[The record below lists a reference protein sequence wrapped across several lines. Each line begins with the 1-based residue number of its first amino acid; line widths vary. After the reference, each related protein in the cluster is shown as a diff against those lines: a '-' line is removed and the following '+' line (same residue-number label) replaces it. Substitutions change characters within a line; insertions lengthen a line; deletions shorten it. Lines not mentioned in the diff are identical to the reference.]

1 MMLSTKM
8 QEALNAQINAELFSS
23 YLYSSMAAY
32 FYAENFPGFANWMRV
47 QEQEERVH
55 ATKFYDYIVA
65 RNGRVN
71 LRPIKGPQ
79 VEWESALAAFEDA
92 YKHEQKITGL
102 IDNLTD
108 LALSGSDHATH
119 SFLKW
124 FVDEQVEEEA
134 SVDAV
139 VQDLRRAGDSPQI
152 LFMLDR
158 ELGARSPEAAGEGE
172 AG

>member
-1 MMLSTKM
+1 MLNKKM

-65 RNGRVN
+65 RNGRVR
-71 LRPIKGPQ
+71 LLPIEGPQ
-79 VEWESALAAFEDA
+79 VEWASALAAFEDA
-92 YKHEQKITGL
+92 YKHEQKVTGL
-102 IDNLTD
+102 INQLAD
-108 LALSGSDHATH
+108 LALSEGDHATN

-139 VQDLRRAGDSPQI
+139 VQDLRRAGDSAQI

-158 ELGARSPEAAGEGE
+158 ELGARTPDAEGE
-172 AG
+172 AEAE

>member
-1 MMLSTKM
+1 MLSDKM

-23 YLYSSMAAY
+23 YLYLSMAAY

-47 QEQEERVH
+47 QEQEERTH
-55 ATKFYDYIVA
+55 AYKFYNYIVS

-71 LRPIKGPQ
+71 LRPIEGPQ
-79 VEWESALAAFEDA
+79 VEWASPLAAFEDA
-92 YKHEQKITGL
+92 YQHERNVTGL
-102 IDNLTD
+102 IHKLVD
-108 LALSGSDHATH
+108 LALSEGDHATH

-134 SVDAV
+134 SVGAV
-139 VQDLRRAGDSPQI
+139 VQDLRRAGDSPHI

-158 ELGARSPEAAGEGE
+158 ELGGRTAEAE
-172 AG
+172 A